1 MEELNMITGAGFLCL
16 CSSVLVGAYTFIS
29 DISQEKVNS
38 TAAYQSPI
46 FLGFQSV
53 GECCPF

>member
-1 MEELNMITGAGFLCL
+1 MITGAGFLCL
-16 CSSVLVGAYTFIS
+16 CLSVLVGAYTFIS